1 MIRQRALFSSAFIM
15 LAFTV
20 LTSLFA
26 SLSWNVHAEEVNK
39 QRVVSVEPHDE
50 QPASLVGAACV
61 IRHGKQMV
69 MVSEVITQKLS
80 IPGGYIDSQ
89 DTASEAARREALEET
104 GLDVDVIK
112 LLQFRDRAAI
122 FACVATQPILVA
134 EQEQDQS
141 DQRQQIA
148 AWQAADFSREVK
160 AVYLI
165 SPLSLAPAEYRYPED
180 ASYLYQWMME
190 TPESEV
196 VFYTDISD
204 RASAFHQAEL
214 VVIKAV
220 KDWGNELPDAATAVL
235 DSLMWLLN
243 LSGEY
248 WFVFLLIAVIASL
261 FGPAAMLPLLAATV
275 MTILVSTCLKQIFYL
290 PRPFYLVPALQNGNA
305 YGFSF
310 PSGHTLLATVI
321 WGMFWIKLCAGK
333 SWLRAGAGLLM
344 VTVLILG
351 QALARVWFGVHFISD
366 TVAAIV
372 IGILLLILL
381 SRLITPTA
389 IRGKAVWLGM
399 TVLTGVAASF
409 TLLPAHTYLFAI
421 SLGVFLSLDAL
432 PKASLTLSL
441 LRHIVVAL
449 VLLAGSGAIAYFSAV
464 ITSFSTVSLIIL
476 GMRAAGAFL
485 LAVWLVAGS
494 SLMLKLL
501 AEPETA

>member
-1 MIRQRALFSSAFIM
+1 MIRQRALYPSAFIM

-20 LTSLFA
+20 FASLFA
-26 SLSWNVHAEEVNK
+26 VLSWNVHAEEVNN

-112 LLQFRDRAAI
+112 LLQFRGRAAI
-122 FACVATQPILVA
+122 FACVTTQPILVA
-134 EQEQDQS
+134 EQEES

-148 AWQAADFSREVK
+148 AWQAVDFSREVK
-160 AVYLI
+160 AVYLM
-165 SPLSLAPAEYRYPED
+165 SPLSLASAEYRYPED
-180 ASYLYQWMME
+180 TAYLYQWMME

-214 VVIKAV
+214 IVIKAF
-220 KDWGNELPDAATAVL
+220 KDWGNALPDVAKSVL

-261 FGPAAMLPLLAATV
+261 FGPTAMLQLLAATV
-275 MTILVSTCLKQIFYL
+275 ITILVSTCLKQVFNL

-321 WGMFWIKLCAGK
+321 WGMFWMKLCAGK
-333 SWLRAGAGLLM
+333 SRFRAGAGLL
-344 VTVLILG
+344 VVSALILG

-372 IGILLLILL
+372 IGILLLILF

-389 IRGKAVWLGM
+389 IRGKSVWLGI
-399 TVLTGVAASF
+399 TVLTGVAAGL
-409 TLLPAHTYLFAI
+409 TLQPAHTYLFAI
-421 SLGVFLSLDAL
+421 SLGVFLSLDVL
-432 PKASLTLSL
+432 PKRSLTLSVH
-441 LRHIVVAL
+441 RHIAVAL
-449 VLLAGSGAIAYFSAV
+449 VLLAGSGAFAYFSAV
-464 ITSFSTVSLIIL
+464 MVNACTVSLIIL
-476 GMRAAGAFL
+476 GLRAAGAFL

>member
-1 MIRQRALFSSAFIM
+1 M
-15 LAFTV
+15 LALSVF
-20 LTSLFA
+20 TSLFA
-26 SLSWNVHAEEVNK
+26 VHSRHAHAGEANS
-39 QRVVSVEPHDE
+39 QRVVSVKPHDE
-50 QPASLVGAACV
+50 QPANLVGAACV

-69 MVSEVITQKLS
+69 MTSEVITRKFS
-80 IPGGYIDSQ
+80 IPGGYIDNQ

-104 GLDVDVIK
+104 GIHVEVVK
-112 LLQFRDRAAI
+112 LLQYRDRAAI

-134 EQEQDQS
+134 EQKES
-141 DQRQQIA
+141 AQRQQIA
-148 AWQAADFSREVK
+148 SWHAADFSREVK

-165 SPLSLAPAEYRYPED
+165 SPLSLVSAEYRYPED
-180 ASYLYQWMME
+180 TALLYQWMME

-196 VFYTDISD
+196 VFFTDISD
-204 RASAFHQAEL
+204 RASVLHQAEL
-214 VVIKAV
+214 VAITAFKN
-220 KDWGNELPDAATAVL
+220 WGNALPDAAKAVL

-248 WFVFLLIAVIASL
+248 WFVFLLIAVIASVA
-261 FGPAAMLPLLAATV
+261 GPGTMLPLLAATV
-275 MTILVSTCLKQIFYL
+275 ITILVSTGLKQVFYL
-290 PRPFYLVPALQNGNA
+290 PRPFYLVPGLQNGDA

-321 WGMFWIKLCAGK
+321 WGMFWIKLCVGK
-333 SWLRAGAGLLM
+333 SRLRAGSGLLM

-372 IGILLLILL
+372 IGILLLILFTWL
-381 SRLITPTA
+381 FTPTA
-389 IRGKAVWLGM
+389 IRGKAIWLGIA
-399 TVLTGVAASF
+399 VLTGVAAGF

-432 PKASLTLSL
+432 PKESLTLSVP
-441 LRHIVVAL
+441 RHIVVAL
-449 VLLAGSGAIAYFSAV
+449 VLLAGSGAIVYSFAV
-464 ITSFSTVSLIIL
+464 MANASTVSLIVL
-476 GMRAAGAFL
+476 GMHAAGAFL

-501 AEPETA
+501 AAPETA